1 MRRSGVRIPSAP
13 QNEEGPDTFFVRS
26 FIVLWMCMG
35 GFGRRSE
42 ARARTAPLSS
52 TRRKPRLTSGNAESQ
67 AGFFLCHSD
76 PASLRVPAPMPLSVP
91 LGQPG
96 SQSHRAA
103 AGGRHPQHRIRKAC
117 GGPAATKENTATS
130 AVVAH
135 HPSLQCGHGPRSG
148 CLPGSCQLQRGTTSA
163 RRSEPMVSWRR
174 DARTGEAVRGAG
186 VGPTALAGAVSVWP
200 PWDESER

>member
-67 AGFFLCHSD
+67 AGFFLGHSD
-76 PASLRVPAPMPLSVP
+76 PASLRVPAPTPLSVP
-91 LGQPG
+91 LGP
-96 SQSHRAA
+96 SLD
-103 AGGRHPQHRIRKAC
+103 RKAT
-117 GGPAATKENTATS
+117 GLPLVEGTRNIGSGRP
-130 AVVAH
+130 VVVR
-135 HPSLQCGHGPRSG
+135 PPR
-148 CLPGSCQLQRGTTSA
+148 
-163 RRSEPMVSWRR
+163 
-174 DARTGEAVRGAG
+174 ARTPRRRPWSLITLPSSVGMGRGQDVCPAPANSSVGQRPPGGQSRWFRGDGTPGRGRRYAG
-186 VGPTALAGAVSVWP
+186 RCGTNGSGRAVSVWP